1 MILDFLF
8 GHKECTHSHV
18 SPDKDFSYCPD
29 CGEFIENQWYLTR
42 CKCCNIKRK
51 TIMKR
56 STIMPEAK
64 FCPNCGAQEFIIERI
79 EHINFI
85 DINFAVLKKEIVE
98 NVSGAFVKQ
107 IWEEQ
112 NDYQPQ
118 KLIGVTS

>member
-1 MILDFLF
+1 MILNFLF
-8 GHKECTHSHV
+8 PQKECTHSHV

-29 CGEFIENQWYLTR
+29 CGEFIENRWYLTR
-42 CKCCNIKRK
+42 CKCCGIKRK

-56 STIMPEAK
+56 TNIMPEDR
-64 FCPNCGAQEFIIERI
+64 FCPNCGAQEYYVEPI

-85 DINFAVLKKEIVE
+85 DINFAVLKKEIVK

-112 NDYQPQ
+112 NDSEPQ
-118 KLIGVTS
+118 KLIGVAG